1 MTFEEKI
8 GELALVPASPGVFNI
23 FQDDKKIFAKSDSR
37 KFPES
42 KELKQLI
49 RNKIDPDMELGHSDN

>member
-8 GELALVPASPGVFNI
+8 GELALVPASPGVFDV
-23 FQDDKKIFAKSDSR
+23 FLDGEKVFAKSDSG